1 MSTNKMKT
9 PKFFIK
15 TTATI
20 IVLLVFGVCK
30 IPASWAASGN
40 ADDFIRQVGNEA
52 IQSLTD
58 KSLNEEQRKDKF
70 REILNRTFRVRLL
83 ARFTLGRYWRHA
95 TPEQQKEYVS
105 LFEDFVVLAYA
116 TRFKDYSGEDFR
128 VGAVRDINSRDKLVN
143 SKLVLKDGTAIPVH
157 WRVRGGDNYKI
168 IDVLVEGVS
177 MAITQRDEFAAIIQ
191 QRGGKVEGLLAALRK
206 KTALK

>member
-1 MSTNKMKT
+1 MSTSKMKT
-9 PKFFIK
+9 SNFFIR
-15 TTATI
+15 TTTTL

-30 IPASWAASGN
+30 APASWAASGG

-58 KSLNEEQRKDKF
+58 KSLSEEQRKDKF
-70 REILNRTFRVRLL
+70 REILNRTFRVQLL
-83 ARFTLGRYWRHA
+83 ARFTLGRYWSQA

-157 WRVRGGDNYKI
+157 WRVRGGDSYKI

-177 MAITQRDEFAAIIQ
+177 MAITQRDEFAAIIR
-191 QRGGKVEGLLAALRK
+191 QRGGEVEGLLAALRK

>member
-1 MSTNKMKT
+1 MNTSKMKT
-9 PKFFIK
+9 PKFFIGT
-15 TTATI
+15 TTAI
-20 IVLLVFGVCK
+20 FVLLVFGVCK
-30 IPASWAASGN
+30 TPASWAASGS

-58 KSLNEEQRKDKF
+58 KTLNEEQRKDKF

-83 ARFTLGRYWRHA
+83 ARFTLGRYWRQA
-95 TPEQQKEYVS
+95 TEEQRKEYVS
-105 LFEDFVVLAYA
+105 LFEEFVVLAYA

-128 VGAVRDINSRDKLVN
+128 VGAVRDINARDKLVN

-157 WRVRGGDNYKI
+157 WRVRGGDGYKI